1 MAETITYDA
10 ATDTVSTEGSLTE
23 EEQDSLQV
31 GEQMMAE
38 QEGLLAGK
46 YKSPKDL
53 EKAYLELQK
62 KQGEESGLGKLDKE
76 TETTEEST
84 GISAEDFYSEDGSVN
99 YETANQVYGD
109 QISKQF
115 KDNNIDPFKM
125 NEYFMEND
133 GQLSDEMYGDLQKA
147 GFNQDMV
154 DSYLKGVRE
163 SYGMAAQE
171 AEAPVLSDA
180 EVAEVHSIAGGK
192 QGYEQLMAWAS
203 DNISDADA
211 KNFDEVIET
220 GNKAAVT
227 FAVKALFGQYED
239 AVGRDST
246 LVTGKAASADVYK
259 SMAQVVSD
267 MNDPRYD
274 KDEAFRDD
282 VQEKLARSNLNM
294 IHSRKVTGLLMKL

>member
-62 KQGEESGLGKLDKE
+62 KQGEQSGLGKLDKE

-147 GFNQDMV
+147 GFNKDMV

-239 AVGRDST
+239 AVGRDSN
-246 LVTGKAASADVYK
+246 LVTGKAAPADVYR

-274 KDEAFRDD
+274 RDEAYRDD
-282 VQEKLARSNLNM
+282 VQAKLARSNL
-294 IHSRKVTGLLMKL
+294 KV

>member
-1 MAETITYDA
+1 MGETITYDA

-31 GEQMMAE
+31 GEQMIAE

-84 GISAEDFYSEDGSVN
+84 GISAEDFYTEDGSVN

-211 KNFDEVIET
+211 KNFDEVVET

-239 AVGRDST
+239 AVGRDSN
-246 LVTGKAASADVYK
+246 LVTGKAAPADTYK

-274 KDEAFRDD
+274 RDEAFRDD
-282 VQEKLARSNLNM
+282 VQAKLARSNL
-294 IHSRKVTGLLMKL
+294 KV

>member
-1 MAETITYDA
+1 MGETITYDA
-10 ATDTVSTEGSLTE
+10 ATDTVSTEGSLTAD
-23 EEQDSLQV
+23 EQDSLQV
-31 GEQMMAE
+31 GEQMIAE

-62 KQGEESGLGKLDKE
+62 KQGEQSGLGKLDKE

-239 AVGRDST
+239 AVGRDSN
-246 LVTGKAASADVYK
+246 LVTGKAAPADVYK

-274 KDEAFRDD
+274 RDEAYRDE
-282 VQEKLARSNLNM
+282 VQSKLQRSNL
-294 IHSRKVTGLLMKL
+294 KV

>member
-1 MAETITYDA
+1 MGETITYDA
-10 ATDTVSTEGSLTE
+10 ATDTVSTEGSLTAD
-23 EEQDSLQV
+23 EQDSLQV
-31 GEQMMAE
+31 GEQMIAE

-211 KNFDEVIET
+211 KNFDEVVET

-239 AVGRDST
+239 AVGRDSN
-246 LVTGKAASADVYK
+246 LVTGKAAPADVYRN
-259 SMAQVVSD
+259 MAQVVSD

-274 KDEAFRDD
+274 KDEAYRDD
-282 VQEKLARSNLNM
+282 VQAKLQRSNL
-294 IHSRKVTGLLMKL
+294 KV